1 MAGEETIAALLAI
14 WDNGTATNNWNE
26 LLPRL
31 MQLVDQYE
39 QSLDDDIR
47 AHIAMSISDLL
58 RDTAPDFYRLLIQT
72 RKALRAGQASSR
84 HGTRGV
90 PPASEIT
97 ATWSEIRA
105 QEVAAHGDR
114 ITVGDVKNA
123 TGVVIGR
130 HAQATVNQHY
140 HEPRYTRYTDISCPR
155 RVWIEER
162 LTMTV
167 ALMLQPQPESI
178 VQQEVES
185 FAGKVKVRLT
195 APDFAHLSS
204 PEQTIV
210 IEPDEESLPV
220 VFHLK
225 PYRLGNC
232 EIMVEFRQRE
242 RSIASVM
249 VPVEVIDT
257 QAIFEAVRI
266 PSVPVNLLPGDV

>member
-1 MAGEETIAALLAI
+1 MQGQLTIAALLVIWNAAKSDPAWNALEARVSALIDAYFQAADFHRPDVVMKILDILEQEAPAI
-14 WDNGTATNNWNE
+14 EA
-26 LLPRL
+26 
-31 MQLVDQYE
+31 LVDQERQRLQDE
-39 QSLDDDIR
+39 QGHQQR
-47 AHIAMSISDLL
+47 NTPAELL
-58 RDTAPDFYRLLIQT
+58 QHNLEALWHSIQT
-72 RKALRAGQASSR
+72 GNIS
-84 HGTRGV
+84 GTGI
-90 PPASEIT
+90 A
-97 ATWSEIRA
+97 
-105 QEVAAHGDR
+105 
-114 ITVGDVKNA
+114 VGPGARSTIEN
-123 TGVVIGR
+123 
-130 HAQATVNQHY
+130 HY

-155 RVWIEER
+155 RIWVEER

-178 VQQEVES
+178 VQQAVES

-195 APDFAHLSS
+195 APDFANLSS

-232 EIMVEFRQRE
+232 EIVVEFRQRE
-242 RSIASVM
+242 RSIASVI

-266 PSVPVNLLPGDV
+266 PSVPINVLQGDA